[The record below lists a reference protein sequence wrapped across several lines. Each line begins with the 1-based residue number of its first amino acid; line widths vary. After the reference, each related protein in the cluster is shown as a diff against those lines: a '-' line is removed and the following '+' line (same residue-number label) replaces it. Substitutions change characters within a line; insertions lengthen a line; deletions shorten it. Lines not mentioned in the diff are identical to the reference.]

1 MSKSVADILREGGDT
16 FEKKTVD
23 YGQSWR
29 SVGHIIREM
38 AHGEPIVLDSP
49 EEIIAFGLFTR
60 RLDKLSREFY
70 GTFFADGL
78 NFEGPVDS
86 AEDESVYAAMSASN
100 LRDMA
105 DEAESEERM
114 AEGYA
119 EIDEAVDRNEEKDVF
134 EAVSYDRDGP
144 LLGIGTPPEP
154 DYDFEERVLAWAD
167 AVTDSDVLLDEDVA
181 AEFSRSEEI
190 EMAHS
195 VLEGSDAWDY
205 SPEAGAYFRT

>member
-1 MSKSVADILREGGDT
+1 MKSVDEILRDGADT

-38 AHGEPIVLDSP
+38 AHDEPIVLDSP

-70 GTFFADGL
+70 GTFFADEL

-86 AEDESVYAAMSASN
+86 AEDESVYASMSAAN
-100 LRDMA
+100 LYDMA
-105 DEAESEERM
+105 EQAEKEEKM

-119 EIDEAVDRNEEKDVF
+119 RQDEPEEVF

-144 LLGIGTPPEP
+144 LLGIGTPPDP

-167 AVTDSDVLLDEDVA
+167 DFTDHGVLLTEDVHD
-181 AEFSRSEEI
+181 EFSREEES

-195 VLEGSDAWDY
+195 VLDDSEAWDY
-205 SPEAGAYFRT
+205 DVSAGAYFRT

>member
-1 MSKSVADILREGGDT
+1 MSKSVADILRDGGDT
-16 FEKKTVD
+16 FEKKTQD

-38 AHGEPIVLDSP
+38 AHDEPIVLDSP

-70 GTFFADGL
+70 GTFFAEDM

-105 DEAESEERM
+105 DEAET
-114 AEGYA
+114 
-119 EIDEAVDRNEEKDVF
+119 EEKDVF
-134 EAVSYDRDGP
+134 EAVESFDLKERYPETGYDRDGP

-167 AVTDSDVLLDEDVA
+167 DFTDHGVLLTEDVHD
-181 AEFSRSEEI
+181 EFSREEES

-195 VLEGSDAWDY
+195 VLDGSEDWDY
-205 SPEAGAYFRT
+205 DTYAGAYFRT

>member
-1 MSKSVADILREGGDT
+1 MSKSVDEILRDGADT
-16 FEKKTVD
+16 YESKTED
-23 YGQSWR
+23 YGSSWR
-29 SVGHIIREM
+29 SIGYILREM
-38 AHGEPIVLDSP
+38 AHNEPIVLDSP

-70 GTFFADGL
+70 GTFFADEL

-86 AEDESVYAAMSASN
+86 AEDESVYASMSAAN
-100 LRDMA
+100 LYDMA
-105 DEAESEERM
+105 EQAET
-114 AEGYA
+114 
-119 EIDEAVDRNEEKDVF
+119 EEKDVF
-134 EAVSYDRDGP
+134 EAVETFDLKERYPETGYDRDGP

-205 SPEAGAYFRT
+205 SPEAGAYFRA